1 MSHDLLASITHD
13 ESRIIDL
20 SCKHD
25 NKING
30 YIQPGFPIQDNPVW
44 IRSTLIYLHDSYEL
58 FAQPLTSKFV
68 GAWVNLVEF
77 IRWNL

>member
-1 MSHDLLASITHD
+1 MSHDSLASITHD
-13 ESRIIDL
+13 ESCIIDL

-44 IRSTLIYLHDSYEL
+44 IRSTLIHLNDSYEL
-58 FAQPLTSKFV
+58 FAQPLMSKFV